1 MHDRVRD
8 VLDSKGRSVYTTTPT
23 TPVIAAIEMMNDRRI
38 GALVVVDGGVLVGIF
53 TERDVLVRLVAAG
66 LDAQT
71 TQVADVMTRSPLSVS
86 SQESVADAMKLMTD
100 HRCRHLPV
108 CHRGELHGL
117 ISIGD
122 LTSWLVTDKQRY
134 IDDLHAFI
142 RAA

>member
-8 VLDSKGRSVYTTTPT
+8 VLDSKGHGVYTTTPT
-23 TPVIAAIEMMNDRRI
+23 TLVIAAIEIMNDRRI
-38 GALVVVDGGVLVGIF
+38 GALVVVDGGVTVGIF

-71 TQVADVMTRSPLSVS
+71 TRVADVMTRSPLTVS

-100 HRCRHLPV
+100 RRCRHLPV
-108 CHRGELHGL
+108 SHSGELDGL

-122 LTSWLVTDKQRY
+122 LMNWLVIDKQRY